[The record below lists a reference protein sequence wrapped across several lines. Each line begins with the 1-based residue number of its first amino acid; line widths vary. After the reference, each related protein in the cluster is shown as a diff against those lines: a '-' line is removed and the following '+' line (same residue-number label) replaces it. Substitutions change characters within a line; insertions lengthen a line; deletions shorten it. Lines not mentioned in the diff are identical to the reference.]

1 MMNSKQSLPEIT
13 AQLGLGKVQEEL
25 NGVSSTYWV
34 PASLARRNVFCANT
48 LLQAGKHGAK

>member
-1 MMNSKQSLPEIT
+1 MNSKQSLPEIT